1 MGQCHYSSSHTQSDP
16 NAQALLVPFIAL
28 SYKLI
33 LIGSGRHYAYIQYVM
48 PRAVVDASEVYD
60 FAAHIIYTTSLLVCR
75 LSGLALSDI
84 LVEQHHTYVLALRM
98 IAAFIIMSYLPQ
110 LFLLIFHCLPV
121 TGLWPYNW
129 QLPAANEY
137 KRLAWGIVYSV
148 NTAVSLCND
157 FLLYGIPAV
166 MLWRLDCRESGRS
179 SSRAYYALESFKLPL
194 VQLYTLDT
202 HLWQGHRYLHCPTH
216 TSHTRPMARRSILA
230 IRSTPSDRG
239 CRDQLHVDLTFNSW
253 LQADLR

>member
-1 MGQCHYSSSHTQSDP
+1 MPGADVESAIRDGRVPSDISATYLDQSRDHSGHQYHFRP
-16 NAQALLVPFIAL
+16 SYTFTRWPLLARITILKRFGLDDALAVFAWAPLVPFVGL
-28 SYKLI
+28 CYKLI

-75 LSGLALSDI
+75 LSGLALYYI
-84 LVEQHHTYVLALRM
+84 LVKQHHTYVLALRM

-166 MLWRLDCRESGRS
+166 MIWRLDCRESGRS
-179 SSRAYYALESFKLPL
+179 SSCAYYALESWSSVSPLPDS
-194 VQLYTLDT
+194 Y
-202 HLWQGHRYLHCPTH
+202 
-216 TSHTRPMARRSILA
+216 
-230 IRSTPSDRG
+230 
-239 CRDQLHVDLTFNSW
+239 
-253 LQADLR
+253 